1 MNEDLNTGTVS
12 RRFEAHPEPIHDLEA
27 WTNSNWEWFDP
38 VHAHSTL
45 WPDRDYKPDLDILI
59 AGCGTNQAAVFAYTN
74 RSAKVVAVDIS
85 QRSLDHLQYL
95 KDKYALENLELH
107 RLPIEELSSL
117 KRNFDLIVST
127 GVLHLL
133 PDPAAGM
140 KALRGCLRRDGA
152 LGVMLYA
159 KYGRM
164 GVEML
169 QSAFRDLGIGQ
180 GDAAVQMVKEVIT
193 ALPTEHP
200 VHNYFKIAPVSEQS
214 DAALADTF
222 LHGPE
227 RSYSTDECID
237 LVTSAGL
244 AFQGWFIKA
253 PYYSHDW
260 FSPGSSLQQ
269 AVSALPEAKLWSV
282 VERLHVMN

>member
-1 MNEDLNTGTVS
+1 MNEDLNTGIVS
-12 RRFEAHPEPIHDLEA
+12 RRYEAHPEPIHDLEA

-85 QRSLDHLQYL
+85 QPSLDHLQYL
-95 KDKYALENLELH
+95 KDKYGLENLELH

-133 PDPAAGM
+133 PDPVAGM

-169 QSAFRDLGIGQ
+169 QSAFRDLGIGSGRRIGPNGQ
-180 GDAAVQMVKEVIT
+180 RSDHGATDRTPRPQLLQDGAGFRAVRCRPGGH
-193 ALPTEHP
+193 LPAWP
-200 VHNYFKIAPVSEQS
+200 
-214 DAALADTF
+214 
-222 LHGPE
+222 
-227 RSYSTDECID
+227 
-237 LVTSAGL
+237 
-244 AFQGWFIKA
+244 
-253 PYYSHDW
+253 
-260 FSPGSSLQQ
+260 
-269 AVSALPEAKLWSV
+269 
-282 VERLHVMN
+282 